1 MILKR
6 LKVKKKWIYHE
17 NISIEKLKEKYK
29 KLSYDYEQV
38 LNNMTHLEEE
48 NEMLKGNNEKIKI
61 ANETLISNLKMQCKN
76 LEKENEI
83 KSNELN
89 EIKKQ

>member
-76 LEKENEI
+76 LEKENEK